1 MKKILFFCLIALFAS
16 CSAEEELQGMSAES
30 TAMLKELENVAN
42 GYELM
47 IKGYTLDEIRKEK
60 DESPQ
65 EKEAVTFAKPWMIKA
80 IQDSLSKTALNYGS
94 KTRADAQPY
103 GGSADRVGLF
113 KSTTCGNYREFV
125 YHMDCQDDGVTRT
138 SGLASVGATEVDG
151 NVTFHFCLVEPG
163 NYGGGTLLF
172 YNYQWKYTE
181 GSVDVVKRYHDNEDK
196 RNANEIRDNGGL
208 ASTGLS
214 SFSHNTCFF
223 WRFSEKPRRA
233 MPFSYGVLRNSS
245 QPIPTSMTRSG
256 LIIDDENSSN
266 GNEAIVWR
274 HTTTFNNTGGATS
287 APRHMNSGEIFR
299 GITARADGDTEYI
312 LDFYYY

>member
-30 TAMLKELENVAN
+30 TAMLKELENVTN

-47 IKGYTLDEIRKEK
+47 IKGYSLEEIQREK
-60 DESPQ
+60 DETPQ

-113 KSTTCGNYREFV
+113 KATTCGNYREFI
-125 YHMDCQDDGVTRT
+125 YHMDCQDGGNTR
-138 SGLASVGATEVDG
+138 GGAGATVADG
-151 NVTFHFCLVEPG
+151 NVTFYFCLVEPG

-172 YNYQWKYTE
+172 YNYQWNYKE
-181 GSVDVVKRYHDNEDK
+181 GNVDVVKRYHDNEDK

-214 SFSHNTCFF
+214 VFSHNTCFF
-223 WRFSEKPRRA
+223 WRFSEKPRRV
-233 MPFSYGVLRNSS
+233 MPFKYGVLRNSGA
-245 QPIPTSMTRSG
+245 PTSIIQQPPR

-266 GNEAIVWR
+266 GNEAIVWV
-274 HTTTFNNTGGATS
+274 HTTHFNNTGGITS
-287 APRHMNSGEIFR
+287 PPRKMNSGETFR
-299 GITARADGDTEYI
+299 GIAVTTDGNTEYT
-312 LDFYYY
+312 LDFYDAFAI